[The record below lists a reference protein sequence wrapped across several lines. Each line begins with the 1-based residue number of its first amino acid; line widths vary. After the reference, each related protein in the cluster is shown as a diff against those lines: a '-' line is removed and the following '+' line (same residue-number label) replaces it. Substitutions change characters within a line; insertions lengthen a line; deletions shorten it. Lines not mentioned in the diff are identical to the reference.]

1 MKIVIDRNDILDH
14 FAAKMGVCHSQI
26 ELSFDTNPA
35 GANLST
41 TQVREALITLWDEAQ
56 RLARA
61 TDGTFPRKISL
72 VGALRDICPQTT
84 LAERKEFVE
93 EKLLQLKAPTF

>member
-1 MKIVIDRNDILDH
+1 MKIVIDRIDILDH
-14 FAAKMGVCHSQI
+14 FATKMGVCHSQI
-26 ELSFDTNPA
+26 ELSFDTNPT

-41 TQVREALITLWDEAQ
+41 TKVREALVTLWDEAQ

-72 VGALRDICPQTT
+72 VGAVGDICPQAT

-93 EKLLQLKAPTF
+93 EKLLLFKPNTF